1 MEGGEN
7 ESVFDGLN
15 GKVKPTQ
22 ETVGNILTD
31 VPLKTK
37 EGYVSNLPGSVA
49 DHKHA
54 VYTYD

>member
-15 GKVKPTQ
+15 GKVEPTQ

-37 EGYVSNLPGSVA
+37 EGYVSKLPGAVVDQKYSV
-49 DHKHA
+49 
-54 VYTYD
+54 